1 MKKILLITL
10 ILISIPLYS
19 YDLFLLFRVFISS
32 EKNELEI
39 QRSTNFSFDK
49 LLVNAAPVRFEDK
62 GKSPFVP
69 YKVTPKP
76 VVTVS
81 PKKLAATPSAA
92 KEPPKPPAIVITGIM
107 WNPSSP
113 VAMITLPDGSSAV
126 AKAGQ
131 KFGSINVKK
140 IEQNRILVVNE
151 GKEFWI
157 TR

>member
-10 ILISIPLYS
+10 IIISIPLYS

-32 EKNELEI
+32 EENDLDI

-49 LLVNAAPVRFEDK
+49 LLMNAAPVRFEDK

-81 PKKLAATPSAA
+81 PKLAASPSSA

-131 KFGSINVKK
+131 NFGSINVKK